1 MILIIPSIYFASF
14 FNILLF
20 VSGLRPNRLFCNS
33 LYKVCSQMDTYESHP
48 SHKKPVLS
56 NPTGLFHFFF
66 YYQVQIQSCF
76 FLKTASLPLL
86 LLGLAL
92 WWTCNP
98 QTVQLSGIVLRNL
111 EDRAAFDSVPPQMYE
126 SD

>member
-1 MILIIPSIYFASF
+1 MTLIIQSLYFASF
-14 FNILLF
+14 FNILLSA
-20 VSGLRPNRLFCNS
+20 SGLRPHRLFCNS
-33 LYKVCSQMDTYESHP
+33 LYKVCSKMDAYESHP

-56 NPTGLFHFFF
+56 NPTGVFHFFF

-76 FLKTASLPLL
+76 FLKTARRLL

-92 WWTCNP
+92 WWTCKS
-98 QTVQLSGIVLRNL
+98 QTIQLSGIVLRNL

-126 SD
+126 PN